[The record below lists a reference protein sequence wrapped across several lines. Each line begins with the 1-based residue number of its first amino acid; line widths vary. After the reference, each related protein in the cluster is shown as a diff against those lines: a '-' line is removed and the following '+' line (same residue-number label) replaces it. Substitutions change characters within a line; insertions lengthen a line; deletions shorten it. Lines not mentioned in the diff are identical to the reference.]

1 MKKRNGSGSRR
12 LVEMTLKF
20 QKSQHKL
27 LETLQ
32 QKGLIPA
39 TEMKR
44 LSGSV
49 DRAVSQKRSS
59 DVLSTATL
67 IHTRVTQALDKSIQD
82 VPEQREAQEIEIL
95 QGVMSLVQSSA
106 DFEELFDKSLTVL
119 RKAVSYESATVFL
132 LDREEDRLEPIVAKG
147 GHVDLIGG
155 VRFDMGRGLSAWVAK
170 KKKPILITELAR
182 PPKPGEPVVSSFLS
196 MPLVVQGEMIGVINL
211 SHSKPRA
218 FDEENLRILG
228 LVGGVLCSALERART
243 QRELKRQAVCDR
255 LTGLY
260 NRRHFQDRL
269 VAEMERA
276 RRHYQTFSL
285 LLVDVD
291 ALEQFNRRYG
301 QPAGDRVLVEIT
313 KVLQRWGRGSDLLAR
328 YGGEEFAVLMPH
340 TSAAEA
346 AVAAERLRQ
355 CVELHTFPQKRRITV
370 SLGAASFPE
379 DAVSDLDLLAK
390 AEQAL
395 HMAKKDGRNRA
406 VAFQA
411 LAVH

>member
-1 MKKRNGSGSRR
+1 
-12 LVEMTLKF
+12 MTLKF
-20 QKSQHKL
+20 QKSQHRL

-39 TEMKR
+39 AEMKR
-44 LSGSV
+44 LSTSV

-67 IHTRVTQALDKSIQD
+67 IHTRITQALDKSIQD

-95 QGVMSLVQSSA
+95 QGVVSLVQSVPA
-106 DFEELFDKSLTVL
+106 IEELFDKSLTIL
-119 RKAVSYESATVFL
+119 RKAVNYESATIFL
-132 LDREEDRLEPIVAKG
+132 LDREEDRLEPVLAKG

-155 VRFDMGRGLSAWVAK
+155 VRFDMGQGLSAWVAK

-182 PPKPGEPVVSSFLS
+182 PPKAGEPLVSSFLS

-228 LVGGVLCSALERART
+228 LVGGVLASALERART
-243 QRELKRQAVCDR
+243 QRELKRQSVCDR

-260 NRRHFQDRL
+260 TRRHFQERL
-269 VAEMERA
+269 AGEIERA
-276 RRHYQTFSL
+276 HRHYQAFSL

-291 ALEQFNRRYG
+291 ALESFNARYG
-301 QPAGDRVLVEIT
+301 HAAGDRVLVEISR
-313 KVLQRWGRGSDLLAR
+313 VLQRWSRGSDLLAR
-328 YGGEEFAVLMPH
+328 YAGEEFAILMPA
-340 TSAAEA
+340 TGPAEA
-346 AVAAERLRQ
+346 AAAAERLRQ
-355 CVELHTFPQKRRITV
+355 CVETHTFPQKRRTTV

-379 DAVSDLDLLAK
+379 DAHNALDLLAK

-395 HMAKKDGRNRA
+395 HMAKKDGRNRS
-406 VAFQA
+406 VAFHA